1 MLYTVCMHS
10 SLGRRHVHNTQQSL
24 SLLGHYTNW
33 WCNVVYS
40 SHAVAKAHSEVMK
53 TQFSKFQ
60 MIYTLLET

>member
-1 MLYTVCMHS
+1 MP
-10 SLGRRHVHNTQQSL
+10 SLEPVFSL

-33 WCNVVYS
+33 WCNVMYS

>member
-1 MLYTVCMHS
+1 MP
-10 SLGRRHVHNTQQSL
+10 SLEPVFSL

-60 MIYTLLET
+60 MIIHY